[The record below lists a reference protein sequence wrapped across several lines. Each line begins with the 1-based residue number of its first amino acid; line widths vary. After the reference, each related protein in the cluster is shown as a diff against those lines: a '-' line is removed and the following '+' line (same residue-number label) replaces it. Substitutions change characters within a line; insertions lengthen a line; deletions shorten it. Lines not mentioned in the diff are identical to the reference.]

1 MTSIG
6 VYTVVLAGW
15 SSGSNYPL
23 LGGVRSSAQMIS
35 YEVAMGLSLVALL
48 MFAGHLRMSE
58 IVDAQDKVWY
68 AIPQFPAFVVF
79 MICALAEVN
88 RPPFDLAEAESEL
101 VAGYHTEYSGISFA
115 MFTLGEYVNTVV
127 AASIVVTLFLGG
139 WRGPWPWEGA
149 WFVVGGLVWFFVKLL
164 AVLYVWMLVRATLPR
179 LRYDRL
185 MNFGWKY
192 LIPFGLFW
200 VLATGAIVVLPDAYG
215 RRKGAFLAVG
225 LIVAAWLIGSFMKP
239 LLEAPA
245 DHERQQQ
252 RGDGDVSDERNAERQ
267 TSPVWAVVKGMGTVF
282 KQTFRRDNTEQY
294 PKEIVPPPERS
305 HIGRHRLNR
314 HDNGLEKCIGCEL
327 CAYACPADAIW
338 VEGQDNDPA
347 APVSPGERHAKDYQ
361 INYLRCIMC
370 GLCVEACPTRALTLT
385 SYYEM
390 AFTSREDAIWTK
402 EMLLEAP
409 PPLGTDPVDK
419 EGI

>member
-1 MTSIG
+1 MTWIDWGVLLGKVVIVFAGLLVTVLLVIWMERKVIADLQTRTGPMRAGPRGVLLSLADGIKLFFKEAIHPTNADPWVYRVAPALAIIPGFLAFAVVPFGPSVSLFGRTVGLQLADISVGILWVLAMTSIG

-23 LGGVRSSAQMIS
+23 LGGVRSSAQMVS
-35 YEVAMGLSLVALL
+35 YEVAMGLSLVALI

-239 LLEAPA
+239 LLEAPNG
-245 DHERQQQ
+245 QK
-252 RGDGDVSDERNAERQ
+252 NAQE
-267 TSPVWAVVKGMGTVF
+267 
-282 KQTFRRDNTEQY
+282 E
-294 PKEIVPPPERS
+294 
-305 HIGRHRLNR
+305 
-314 HDNGLEKCIGCEL
+314 
-327 CAYACPADAIW
+327 
-338 VEGQDNDPA
+338 A
-347 APVSPGERHAKDYQ
+347 A
-361 INYLRCIMC
+361 
-370 GLCVEACPTRALTLT
+370 T
-385 SYYEM
+385 
-390 AFTSREDAIWTK
+390 
-402 EMLLEAP
+402 
-409 PPLGTDPVDK
+409 
-419 EGI
+419 

>member
-1 MTSIG
+1 MTWIDWGVLLGKVVIVFAGLLVTVLLVIWMERKVIADLQTRTGPMRAGPRGVLLSLADGIKLFFKEAIHPTNADPWVYRVAPALAIIPGFLAFAVVPFGPSVSLFGRTVGLQLADISVGILWVLAMTSIG

-23 LGGVRSSAQMIS
+23 LGGVRSSAQMVS

-164 AVLYVWMLVRATLPR
+164 ACCTCGCWSAPRSRVCAT
-179 LRYDRL
+179 
-185 MNFGWKY
+185 
-192 LIPFGLFW
+192 
-200 VLATGAIVVLPDAYG
+200 TG
-215 RRKGAFLAVG
+215 
-225 LIVAAWLIGSFMKP
+225 
-239 LLEAPA
+239 
-245 DHERQQQ
+245 
-252 RGDGDVSDERNAERQ
+252 
-267 TSPVWAVVKGMGTVF
+267 
-282 KQTFRRDNTEQY
+282 
-294 PKEIVPPPERS
+294 
-305 HIGRHRLNR
+305 
-314 HDNGLEKCIGCEL
+314 
-327 CAYACPADAIW
+327 
-338 VEGQDNDPA
+338 
-347 APVSPGERHAKDYQ
+347 
-361 INYLRCIMC
+361 
-370 GLCVEACPTRALTLT
+370 
-385 SYYEM
+385 
-390 AFTSREDAIWTK
+390 
-402 EMLLEAP
+402 
-409 PPLGTDPVDK
+409 
-419 EGI
+419 

>member
-1 MTSIG
+1 MTWIDWGVLIGKVVIVFAGLLVTVLLVIWMERKVIADLQTRTGPMRAGPRGVLLSLADGIKLFFKEAIHPTNADRWVYRVAPALAIIPGFLAFAVVPFGPSVQIFGRTVGLQLADISVGILWVLAMTSIG

-23 LGGVRSSAQMIS
+23 LGGVRSSAQMVS
-35 YEVAMGLSLVALL
+35 YEVAMGLALVALL
-48 MFAGHLRMSE
+48 MFSGHLRMSE

-149 WFVVGGLVWFFVKLL
+149 WFVVGGLVWFFVKLV

-239 LLEAPA
+239 LLEVRRPE
-245 DHERQQQ
+245 ER
-252 RGDGDVSDERNAERQ
+252 EE
-267 TSPVWAVVKGMGTVF
+267 
-282 KQTFRRDNTEQY
+282 
-294 PKEIVPPPERS
+294 
-305 HIGRHRLNR
+305 
-314 HDNGLEKCIGCEL
+314 
-327 CAYACPADAIW
+327 
-338 VEGQDNDPA
+338 A
-347 APVSPGERHAKDYQ
+347 A
-361 INYLRCIMC
+361 
-370 GLCVEACPTRALTLT
+370 T
-385 SYYEM
+385 
-390 AFTSREDAIWTK
+390 
-402 EMLLEAP
+402 
-409 PPLGTDPVDK
+409 
-419 EGI
+419 

>member
-1 MTSIG
+1 MTWIDWGVLIGKTVIVFAGLLVTVLLVIWMERKVIADLQTRTGPMRAGPRGVLLSLADGIKLFFKEAIHPTNADRWVYRVAPALAVIPGFLAFAVVPFGPSVFIFGRTVGLQLADISVGILWVLAMTSIG

-23 LGGVRSSAQMIS
+23 LGGVRSSAQMVS
-35 YEVAMGLSLVALL
+35 YEVAMGLSLVALI

-127 AASIVVTLFLGG
+127 AASVVLTLFLGG

-149 WFVVGGLVWFFVKLL
+149 WFVVGGLVWFFVKLI

-239 LLEAPA
+239 LLEA
-245 DHERQQQ
+245 ERPE
-252 RGDGDVSDERNAERQ
+252 ERPEER
-267 TSPVWAVVKGMGTVF
+267 
-282 KQTFRRDNTEQY
+282 
-294 PKEIVPPPERS
+294 PKERRRER
-305 HIGRHRLNR
+305 
-314 HDNGLEKCIGCEL
+314 EE
-327 CAYACPADAIW
+327 
-338 VEGQDNDPA
+338 A
-347 APVSPGERHAKDYQ
+347 A
-361 INYLRCIMC
+361 
-370 GLCVEACPTRALTLT
+370 T
-385 SYYEM
+385 
-390 AFTSREDAIWTK
+390 
-402 EMLLEAP
+402 
-409 PPLGTDPVDK
+409 
-419 EGI
+419 

>member
-1 MTSIG
+1 MTWIDWGVLIGKVVIVFAALLVTVLLVIWMERKVIADFQTRTGPMRAGPRGVLLTLADGIKLFFKEAIHPTNADRWVYRVAPALAILPGFLAIAVVPFGPSVSIFGRTVGLQLADISVGILWVLAMTSIG

-35 YEVAMGLSLVALL
+35 YEVAMGLALVALL
-48 MFAGHLRMSE
+48 MFSGHLRMSE

-115 MFTLGEYVNTVV
+115 MFQLGEYVNTVV
-127 AASIVVTLFLGG
+127 AAAIAVTLFLGG
-139 WRGPWPWEGA
+139 WRGPWPWGGA
-149 WFVVGGLVWFFVKLL
+149 WFVVGGVVWFFLKLI
-164 AVLYVWMLVRATLPR
+164 AVLYVWILVRGTLPR

-200 VLATGAIVVLPDAYG
+200 ILATGAIVVLPDTYG

-239 LLEAPA
+239 LLEARRP
-245 DHERQQQ
+245 DDPHPDQPHEI
-252 RGDGDVSDERNAERQ
+252 
-267 TSPVWAVVKGMGTVF
+267 
-282 KQTFRRDNTEQY
+282 
-294 PKEIVPPPERS
+294 PKELKE
-305 HIGRHRLNR
+305 
-314 HDNGLEKCIGCEL
+314 
-327 CAYACPADAIW
+327 
-338 VEGQDNDPA
+338 
-347 APVSPGERHAKDYQ
+347 PV
-361 INYLRCIMC
+361 
-370 GLCVEACPTRALTLT
+370 T
-385 SYYEM
+385 
-390 AFTSREDAIWTK
+390 
-402 EMLLEAP
+402 
-409 PPLGTDPVDK
+409 
-419 EGI
+419 

>member
-1 MTSIG
+1 VTWIDWGVMVGKVMIVFAGLLVTVLLVIWMERKVIADLQTRTGPMRAGPRGVLLSLADGIKLFFKEAIHPTNADRWVYRVAPALAVIPGFLAFAVVPFGPSVFIFGRTVGLQLADISVGILWVLAMTSIG

-23 LGGVRSSAQMIS
+23 LGGVRSTAQMVS
-35 YEVAMGLSLVALL
+35 YEVAMGLSLVALI

-127 AASIVVTLFLGG
+127 AASVVVTLFLGG
-139 WRGPWPWEGA
+139 WRGPWPWGGA

-200 VLATGAIVVLPDAYG
+200 VLATGAIVVLPDTYG

-239 LLEAPA
+239 LLEATRPEGRA
-245 DHERQQQ
+245 EERPN
-252 RGDGDVSDERNAERQ
+252 ERE
-267 TSPVWAVVKGMGTVF
+267 
-282 KQTFRRDNTEQY
+282 E
-294 PKEIVPPPERS
+294 
-305 HIGRHRLNR
+305 
-314 HDNGLEKCIGCEL
+314 
-327 CAYACPADAIW
+327 
-338 VEGQDNDPA
+338 A
-347 APVSPGERHAKDYQ
+347 A
-361 INYLRCIMC
+361 
-370 GLCVEACPTRALTLT
+370 T
-385 SYYEM
+385 
-390 AFTSREDAIWTK
+390 
-402 EMLLEAP
+402 
-409 PPLGTDPVDK
+409 
-419 EGI
+419 